1 MLSLT
6 TLGGASMAF
15 EKICIVKG
23 RLYKSLVEGYRDSEG
38 KVKHRFIRYL
48 GPVNPTNKIRK
59 NPNAGRKPALEV
71 KEISQE
77 ERNFVVKSLKHSESF
92 VKDRARIIGLSSEG
106 NTVKE
111 ICQKLKFDKK
121 KVGKI
126 INQFN
131 NFGLRIFERK
141 KNTGRPRRI
150 TKEQRAKIIEW
161 LNTHPEKLELHFNNW
176 SRDKLSQFAKKNN
189 LRVSPSQIGRIIEQ
203 DEIKYKT
210 KRSKMYS
217 NDKNFLRNM
226 SD

>member
-23 RLYKSLVEGYRDSEG
+23 RQYKSLVEGYRDSEG